1 MVNQKTNH
9 QLKGQIKDMKKDL
22 QEAENVLASETTA
35 RDRSAERPGNALNRS
50 KVEKNKYPESEGFY
64 KIILESISDIAYT
77 VAPEGTITY
86 VSPQIKQN
94 GYSPEEMISKNFI
107 EFVKT
112 DQRQEVIRKFESG
125 KASGDSLPTQFQFI
139 NQDGSH
145 TWVEV
150 VGKTVVDEFGNPLQQ
165 VGILRNISYQK
176 ELEEK
181 LQRSEENYRMLV
193 ENSYD
198 VICGIVDRKFVFCNS
213 PISQYGYTP
222 EDIIGQDIL
231 DFVAPEYRE
240 ETYQSFQQ
248 ALKAG
253 VQKPVRFPW
262 LNKDGSRVWVEVV
275 GKALRSDSGKIIE
288 EFGIMRNISH
298 QKELE
303 DKLRQSEERY
313 RNLVEQINEI
323 IYTVNLEGVITYV
336 SPAVE
341 HIMGY
346 SPVEVIGQS
355 FDKFFTSDDVP
366 SVRDNFKIISAGR
379 AARSQEYKIL
389 TKSGEVRWVT
399 TSSRL
404 VMESD
409 QAICLNGVLTDITDR
424 KLFEAQIEQIAANA
438 ERAHLA
444 RELHD
449 SVTQAL
455 FTTSLIADTLP
466 RVWEIDPGEAQK
478 GLEQICRLSSGALA
492 EMRVLLLELRPHT
505 LEEQDLDFLLRQLAD
520 GLMTRTQATITTTIM
535 GNCKLP
541 REVRISFYRI
551 AQEALNNIVKHSNAS
566 IAKINLNCTKEGVTL
581 SVIDNGRGFDPDATH
596 PEHFGL
602 EIMRERSL
610 AIDAN
615 IRINSRPGQGTEVV
629 VQWKEKGSLV

>member
-1 MVNQKTNH
+1 MEDQNTIS
-9 QLKGQIKDMKKDL
+9 QLQEQIRNLKKDL
-22 QEAENVLASETTA
+22 QDAENVLASETTA
-35 RDRSAERPGNALNRS
+35 QDRSVERPGNTLNRS
-50 KVEKNKYPESEGFY
+50 KVEKNKYPESKGFY

-125 KASGDSLPTQFQFI
+125 IASGDSLPTQFQFI

-181 LQRSEENYRMLV
+181 LQKSEEIYR
-193 ENSYD
+193 S
-198 VICGIVDRKFVFCNS
+198 
-213 PISQYGYTP
+213 
-222 EDIIGQDIL
+222 
-231 DFVAPEYRE
+231 
-240 ETYQSFQQ
+240 
-248 ALKAG
+248 
-253 VQKPVRFPW
+253 
-262 LNKDGSRVWVEVV
+262 
-275 GKALRSDSGKIIE
+275 
-288 EFGIMRNISH
+288 
-298 QKELE
+298 
-303 DKLRQSEERY
+303 
-313 RNLVEQINEI
+313 LVEQINEV
-323 IYTVNLEGVITYV
+323 IYSIDLDGVITYI

-341 HIMGY
+341 SFLAYKPSEI
-346 SPVEVIGQS
+346 IGRS
-355 FDKFFTSDDVP
+355 FYQFIAPDDRH
-366 SVRDNFKIISAGR
+366 SANDNFHLLSEGRISAI
-379 AARSQEYKIL
+379 QEYKAL
-389 TKSGEVRWVT
+389 TKTGEIRWMQ
-399 TSSRL
+399 TSSKP
-404 VMESD
+404 VFKGD
-409 QAICLNGVLTDITDR
+409 QVVGVHGVLTDITDR